1 MVPRIEDREIH
12 SDVAKFDG
20 SRFHLMQN
28 DEWRMQNGEGTAEA
42 KRRQVAAAT
51 KKTKE
56 QKDSRGNS
64 REEAQETQREK
75 VSSGS
80 VFSFG

>member
-1 MVPRIEDREIH
+1 
-12 SDVAKFDG
+12 
-20 SRFHLMQN
+20 
-28 DEWRMQNGEGTAEA
+28 MQNGEGTAEA